1 MNTGKLS
8 LKAGLLAS
16 MLVTLHPFTA
26 HATTYEELV
35 AQEEGVDFGE
45 CQLTPKP
52 NIAGEKVMLMV
63 PARFEDPAFWVT
75 RSLLLVGI
83 NSDKSVQ
90 GQLELKMTQ
99 PVSPREVISVECK
112 GSRVTISVPGKASP
126 KVLSYQWTGTQ
137 LEASKPK
144 PSQKAKKR

>member
-1 MNTGKLS
+1 MKTGKFALE
-8 LKAGLLAS
+8 AGLLAS
-16 MLVTLHPFTA
+16 ILVTLHPFTA

-35 AQEEGVDFGE
+35 AKEEGVDFGE

-52 NIAGEKVMLMV
+52 NLAGEKVMLMV
-63 PARFEDPAFWVT
+63 PARFEDPAVWVT

-83 NSDKSVQ
+83 NSDNSVQ
-90 GQLELKMTQ
+90 GQLELKMKE
-99 PVSPREVISVECK
+99 PVPPREVISIECK
-112 GSRVTISVPGKASP
+112 GSLVTISVSGKASP
-126 KVLSYQWTGTQ
+126 KVISYQWTGAQ

>member
-1 MNTGKLS
+1 
-8 LKAGLLAS
+8 
-16 MLVTLHPFTA
+16 VTLHPFTA

-35 AQEEGVDFGE
+35 AKEEGVDFGE

-52 NIAGEKVMLMV
+52 NIAGEKIMIMV
-63 PARFEDPAFWVT
+63 PARFEDPAVWVT

-83 NSDKSVQ
+83 NSDNSVQ
-90 GQLELKMTQ
+90 GQLELKMKE
-99 PVSPREVISVECK
+99 PVPPKEVISLECK
-112 GSRVTISVPGKASP
+112 GSLVTISVPGKASP
-126 KVLSYQWTGTQ
+126 KATSYQWTGAQ